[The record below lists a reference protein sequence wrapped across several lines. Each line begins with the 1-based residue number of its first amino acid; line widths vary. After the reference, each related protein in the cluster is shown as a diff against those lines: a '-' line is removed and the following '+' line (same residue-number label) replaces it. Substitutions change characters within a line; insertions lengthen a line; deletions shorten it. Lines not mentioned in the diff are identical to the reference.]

1 MHTGGGKEGGGGKG
15 GVLAEHELHNGSRR
29 DDPISPGTLIP
40 VEGRRIGK
48 Y

>member
-1 MHTGGGKEGGGGKG
+1 MHTGGREGRGR
-15 GVLAEHELHNGSRR
+15 GVMAEDELHNGSRR

>member
-1 MHTGGGKEGGGGKG
+1 MHTGGGGEGGKG
-15 GVLAEHELHNGSRR
+15 GMAEDELHNGSRR